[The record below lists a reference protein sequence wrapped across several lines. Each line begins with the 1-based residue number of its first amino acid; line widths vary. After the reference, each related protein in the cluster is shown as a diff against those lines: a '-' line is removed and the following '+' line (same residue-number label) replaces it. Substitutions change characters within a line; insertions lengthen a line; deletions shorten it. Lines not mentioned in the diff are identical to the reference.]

1 MAKTIKKKE
10 KKKEKSRGESMTYN
24 TGLLKQVQKKPQS
37 YQILE
42 VEENGTVTKSNQ
54 GRYLC

>member
-1 MAKTIKKKE
+1 
-10 KKKEKSRGESMTYN
+10 MTYN